1 MKIKEVLFLISL
13 LLLITFTGVMG
24 YHFIEGWSFSDSLYM
39 TIITLTTTGFQEVKK
54 LSELGRAFTMVL
66 LVGGVGLVAYC
77 ATSVMQQILTIDLSD
92 RRRKKMEANIKK
104 LKEHTIICGFGRM
117 GRIICKELHEHKI
130 PFVVIDKNKD
140 NIENLSRTP
149 YLWLGSDASNDDT
162 LLMAGIVRA
171 KTLISMIDND
181 ADALYLTLASR
192 NLNKKLQI
200 IARANEENAEKKLY
214 LAGADKV
221 VLPFIMTGQKVA
233 ESIVNPAVEDFLNI
247 SGVKGKKGHLQLA
260 DIIVDE
266 HSHLKGRTLQD
277 CGVKKQELIIVGIKK
292 PDSSFIFA
300 PKGDYVFALGDC
312 VIVLGTKENYEK
324 VMKGIF
330 D

>member
-1 MKIKEVLFLISL
+1 MESKIS
-13 LLLITFTGVMG
+13 
-24 YHFIEGWSFSDSLYM
+24 
-39 TIITLTTTGFQEVKK
+39 K
-54 LSELGRAFTMVL
+54 LHG
-66 LVGGVGLVAYC
+66 
-77 ATSVMQQILTIDLSD
+77 
-92 RRRKKMEANIKK
+92 
-104 LKEHTIICGFGRM
+104 HTIICGFGRM
-117 GRIICKELHEHKI
+117 GRIICKELHENKMD
-130 PFVVIDKNKD
+130 FVVIDKNKD
-140 NIENLSRTP
+140 NIENLSKTP
-149 YLWLGSDASNDDT
+149 YLWLGADASNDET
-162 LLMAGIVRA
+162 LLKAGIVRA

-192 NLNKKLQI
+192 NLNNKIQI
-200 IARANEENAEKKLY
+200 ISRANEENAEKKLY

-221 VLPFIMTGQKVA
+221 VLPFIMTGHKVA

-292 PDSSFIFA
+292 PDSTFIFA

-312 VIVLGTKENYEK
+312 VIALGTKENYEK